1 MSGSTTTIVASTLP
15 VSVLCSATTHPE
27 GVDPYSVTI
36 VGQRDPGAVHGTGI
50 TYDVDLAAFNEWMT
64 ANPALVDTVRPVTQA
79 EVDAMQD
86 TQDEYGFELGL
97 EDDTGGALAEDTP
110 LDAARA
116 AAQVAAQRVR
126 QADAQIRQA
135 EILRKQADAQT
146 EAASAERNA
155 AQHAQQ
161 QAMSIVERRQQERP
175 MPPPA
180 AAAPPPGQPAQH
192 PAQPAQPVQQ
202 PPQPYPTQ
210 HPA

>member
-64 ANPALVDTVRPVTQA
+64 ANPALLDTVRPVTQA

-110 LDAARA
+110 LDAART

-135 EILRKQADAQT
+135 EILRKEADAQA
-146 EAASAERNA
+146 EAATAERGA
-155 AQHAQQ
+155 AEQAQQ
-161 QAMSIVERRQQERP
+161 QALAIVERRQQERP
-175 MPPPA
+175 L
-180 AAAPPPGQPAQH
+180 APPPQQ
-192 PAQPAQPVQQ
+192 QPVAQQPLQQQ

>member
-15 VSVLCSATTHPE
+15 VSVLCTASTHPE

-36 VGQRDPGAVHGTGI
+36 VGQRDPGAVHGTGL

-64 ANPALVDTVRPVTQA
+64 ANPLLVDTVRPVTQA

-86 TQDEYGFELGL
+86 AQDEYGFELGL

-110 LDAARA
+110 LDAART

-135 EILRKQADAQT
+135 DMLRKQADVQA
-146 EAASAERNA
+146 EAAAAERGA
-155 AQHAQQ
+155 AEQAQQ
-161 QAMSIVERRQQERP
+161 QALAIVERRQQERP
-175 MPPPA
+175 M
-180 AAAPPPGQPAQH
+180 APPQQQPV
-192 PAQPAQPVQQ
+192 AQPVQQ

>member
-64 ANPALVDTVRPVTQA
+64 ANPALLDTVRPVTQA

-110 LDAARA
+110 LDAART

-135 EILRKQADAQT
+135 EILRKQADAQA
-146 EAASAERNA
+146 EAATAERGA
-155 AQHAQQ
+155 AEQAQQ
-161 QAMSIVERRQQERP
+161 QALAIVERRQQERP
-175 MPPPA
+175 L
-180 AAAPPPGQPAQH
+180 APPPQQ
-192 PAQPAQPVQQ
+192 QPVAQQPLQQQ

>member
-1 MSGSTTTIVASTLP
+1 
-15 VSVLCSATTHPE
+15 VLGHTHPE

-64 ANPALVDTVRPVTQA
+64 ANPALLDTVRPVTQA

-110 LDAARA
+110 LDAART

-135 EILRKQADAQT
+135 EILRKQADAQA
-146 EAASAERNA
+146 EAATAERGA
-155 AQHAQQ
+155 AEQAQQ
-161 QAMSIVERRQQERP
+161 QALAIVERRQQERP
-175 MPPPA
+175 M
-180 AAAPPPGQPAQH
+180 APPPQ
-192 PAQPAQPVQQ
+192 QPVAQQ
-202 PPQPYPTQ
+202 PLQQQPQQYPTQ
-210 HPA
+210 YPA